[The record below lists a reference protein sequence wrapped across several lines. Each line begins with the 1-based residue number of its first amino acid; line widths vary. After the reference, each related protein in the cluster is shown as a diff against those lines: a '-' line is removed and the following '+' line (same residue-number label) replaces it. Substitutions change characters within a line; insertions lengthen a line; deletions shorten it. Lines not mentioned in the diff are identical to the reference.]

1 MKPAKQKNQSVKLK
15 FILFFTLFV
24 IVICSVISFIFIRQT
39 AGVATKLF
47 SEQGLPI
54 VRKTSALIDG
64 DKFQALAQS
73 LDENDP
79 WYEEIRIKMFAVK
92 ELSGAKYLYTM
103 AAVPNPPPGPG
114 IYYQY
119 IIDGSALPDDEENFS
134 PLGSQ
139 EDVSEYDSAFF
150 KLPETKHE
158 EISEIAWQE
167 GWGWI
172 LSVYAPILNS
182 RGDLVGIIGCDFEAD
197 ELHVIIINQMLQ
209 GIVLSTSFIL
219 AGLLLEFIFL
229 RMIFIPLQKI
239 SASMEEIA
247 EGEGDLT
254 VAIPAARRDELGTL
268 ALCFNNFVGKLRE
281 IMQAI
286 DASVREL
293 NGNAE
298 NLSGQAA
305 AMSESLK
312 NIFTGIK
319 GIRDRAQD
327 QSSMTQST
335 FDGIKQIEKR
345 INGLEEML
353 SKQLTSVEQSSAS
366 INEMTVSINSVSEN
380 INNVGRRCEQLVEN
394 ARSGRKNQKEAENCI
409 GRIVQQMENL
419 TDANTAITKIAARTN
434 LLSMNAA
441 IEAAHAGEAGM
452 GFAVVAGEI
461 RSLSETATEQSKTIR
476 AHIHEI
482 QETIKLAVGAS
493 EKSAVSFDH
502 IDEEINDLNNMVTE
516 VQSAMSEQGIG
527 IQEILKAIRDINE
540 SAQFINSEAGEMKK
554 DSVPVFG
561 KIDDLV
567 KGTEIILEHTKQ
579 SISHTGEMEE
589 KSNAVLEVAE
599 RNGINAHDVLAIV
612 ERFRI

>member
-1 MKPAKQKNQSVKLK
+1 MKQLKQKNQSIRLR
-15 FILFFTLFV
+15 FIFFFTLFV
-24 IVICSVISFIFIRQT
+24 IVICSVISFISIRQT

-64 DKFQALAQS
+64 DKFQALVQS

-79 WYEEIRIKMFAVK
+79 WYEEIRAEMLAIK

-103 AAVPNPPPGPG
+103 AAVSDPPSEPG

-119 IIDGSALPDDEENFS
+119 IIDGSAPPDDEENFS

-139 EDVSEYDSAFF
+139 EDVSGYDSAFF
-150 KLPETKHE
+150 RLLETKHE
-158 EISEIAWQE
+158 EVSEIVWQE

-172 LSVYAPILNS
+172 LSVYSPILNS
-182 RGDLVGIIGCDFEAD
+182 QGDLVGIAGCDFDAA
-197 ELHVIIINQMLQ
+197 ELHTIRINQTIR
-209 GIVLSTSFIL
+209 GIVLSISFIL
-219 AGLLLEFIFL
+219 AGLFLEFVFL
-229 RMIFIPLQKI
+229 RMIFIPLQKV
-239 SASMEEIA
+239 SVSMEEIA
-247 EGEGDLT
+247 AGEGDLT
-254 VAIPAARRDELGTL
+254 VAIPAMRRDELGNL

-281 IMQAI
+281 IMRII
-286 DASVREL
+286 DASIREL

-305 AMSESLK
+305 AMSESLGK
-312 NIFTGIK
+312 IFTGIR
-319 GIRDRAQD
+319 GIRDRAQE

-345 INGLEEML
+345 IDGLEEML
-353 SKQLTSVEQSSAS
+353 SKQLASVEQSSAS
-366 INEMTVSINSVSEN
+366 INEMTASVNSVSEN
-380 INNVGRRCEQLVEN
+380 VNNIGRRCEQLVEN
-394 ARSGRKNQKEAENCI
+394 ARSGRENQQETVSCI
-409 GRIVQQMENL
+409 SRIVQQMENL

-461 RSLSETATEQSKTIR
+461 RNLSETATEQSKTIK

-482 QETIKLAVGAS
+482 QETIKLIVGAS

-502 IDEEINDLNNMVTE
+502 IDEEINDLNNMITE
-516 VQSAMSEQGIG
+516 VQSAMSEQNIG
-527 IQEILKAIRDINE
+527 IQEILTAIRDINE
-540 SAQFINSEAGEMKK
+540 SARFVNSEAGEMKK

-567 KGTEIILEHTKQ
+567 KGTKLILEHTEQ
-579 SISHTGEMEE
+579 SISRTGEME
-589 KSNAVLEVAE
+589 KTSNAVLEVAE
-599 RNGINAHDVLAIV
+599 RNGINARDVLVIV